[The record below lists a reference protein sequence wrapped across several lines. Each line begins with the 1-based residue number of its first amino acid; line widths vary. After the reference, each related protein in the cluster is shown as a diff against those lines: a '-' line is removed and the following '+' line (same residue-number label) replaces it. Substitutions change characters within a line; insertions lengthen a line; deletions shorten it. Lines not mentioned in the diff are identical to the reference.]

1 MNSNLLSCSSK
12 LALLCLLSGFLS
24 SVVTP
29 AKASSLELLS
39 EQIDGDRPIDT
50 ANKPKNEPIVLSQ
63 SMEQVTS
70 VSQLSDVQPTDWAFQ
85 ALQSLVERYGCIAG
99 YPDGTYRGNRALTRY
114 EFAAGLNACL
124 DRVNELIA
132 TATSDLA
139 KREDLTTIERL
150 QTEFAS
156 ELAALRGRV
165 DSLEANTAELE
176 ANQFSTTTKL
186 SGEVIVAAIGATGGA
201 NDSDPNIILANRTR
215 INLTSSF
222 TGKDALITGLQAYNL
237 LGGDNS
243 TGGALGLADG
253 LGLSSSSAKLSFEP
267 QFPGVNPQNLSAID
281 ANSFSL
287 YKLLYVFPVA
297 SKVTLFA
304 GTAAETTDAFPAITP
319 FAGEGQEAI
328 SRFAGYN
335 PVVRVSGGS
344 SGSGLASAGGF
355 IWNISEAI
363 NLTALYGSVNAAIPG
378 KAPDILPG
386 VSGTPLGA
394 GLFSGSTVAAAQLT
408 IRPSKSIDIGLN
420 YANSYHEI
428 NILGTGLVNAD
439 IGALGGLAAGT
450 PVKLNSVGGTLTW
463 RFAPKVAISGYG
475 AAIFV
480 DAASGAVDASS
491 TFTSWMVGL
500 HFRDLF
506 AEGNNA
512 GLLFGQP
519 LYRSSASGDAVT
531 SLPGQERATP
541 YHLEGYYRFRVNDH
555 ISVTPGAFV
564 LFNPES
570 NSNNE
575 TTVVGLLR
583 TTFTF

>member
-1 MNSNLLSCSSK
+1 M
-12 LALLCLLSGFLS
+12 
-24 SVVTP
+24 
-29 AKASSLELLS
+29 
-39 EQIDGDRPIDT
+39 
-50 ANKPKNEPIVLSQ
+50 
-63 SMEQVTS
+63 
-70 VSQLSDVQPTDWAFQ
+70 
-85 ALQSLVERYGCIAG
+85 
-99 YPDGTYRGNRALTRY
+99 
-114 EFAAGLNACL
+114 
-124 DRVNELIA
+124 
-132 TATSDLA
+132 
-139 KREDLTTIERL
+139 
-150 QTEFAS
+150 
-156 ELAALRGRV
+156 
-165 DSLEANTAELE
+165 
-176 ANQFSTTTKL
+176 
-186 SGEVIVAAIGATGGA
+186 
-201 NDSDPNIILANRTR
+201 
-215 INLTSSF
+215 
-222 TGKDALITGLQAYNL
+222 
-237 LGGDNS
+237 
-243 TGGALGLADG
+243 
-253 LGLSSSSAKLSFEP
+253 
-267 QFPGVNPQNLSAID
+267 
-281 ANSFSL
+281 
-287 YKLLYVFPVA
+287 A

-319 FAGEGQEAI
+319 FAGEGQGAI

-363 NLTALYGSVNAAIPG
+363 NLTALYGSVNAAISA
-378 KAPDILPG
+378 KAPDVLPG

-428 NILGTGLVNAD
+428 NIIGTGLVKAD
-439 IGALGGLAAGT
+439 IGALGGLSAGT
-450 PVKLNSVGGTLTW
+450 PVKVNSVGGTLTW

-475 AAIFV
+475 AAMFV
-480 DAASGAVDASS
+480 DAASGAVDAGT

-500 HFRDLF
+500 HFRDLL

-519 LYRSSASGDAVT
+519 LYRSSASGSAVT
-531 SLPGQERATP
+531 EIVGEERAVP
-541 YHLEGYYRFRVNDH
+541 YHLEGYYRLRINDN

-575 TTVVGLLR
+575 TTVVGVVR